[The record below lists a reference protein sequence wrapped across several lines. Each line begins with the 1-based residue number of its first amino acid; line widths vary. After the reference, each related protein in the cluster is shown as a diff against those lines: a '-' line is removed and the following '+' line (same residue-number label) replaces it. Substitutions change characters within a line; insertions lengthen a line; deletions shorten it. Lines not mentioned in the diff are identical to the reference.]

1 MGGSVSQFGISP
13 VRQSVTAA
21 IAAMSSASPCAIKTT
36 SIGHV
41 PPRPSD
47 RQATSAD
54 GWQLLFGRGRQLV
67 HLLGGPA
74 HLLLDLL
81 AELLPDAE
89 ADDRDQAEDDDV
101 LDGGESLVV
110 PQQGPLHP
118 LRLLLPLLDQ
128 HLPSLL
134 REWAALAGSRHSEIV
149 ATAAAPK
156 PRSPRS
162 Q

>member
-101 LDGGESLVV
+101 LDRRESAIVAKERS
-110 PQQGPLHP
+110 PLT
-118 LRLLLPLLDQ
+118 LGLLLPLLLQ
-128 HLPSLL
+128 HLPFLSSVPQGIG
-134 REWAALAGSRHSEIV
+134 RTIRVSA
-149 ATAAAPK
+149 
-156 PRSPRS
+156 
-162 Q
+162 